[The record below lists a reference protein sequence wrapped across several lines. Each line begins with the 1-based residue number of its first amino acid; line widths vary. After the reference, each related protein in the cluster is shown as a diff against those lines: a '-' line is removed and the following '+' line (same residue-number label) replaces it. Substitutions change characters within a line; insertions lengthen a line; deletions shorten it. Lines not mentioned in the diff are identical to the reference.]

1 MKPEINQTLQT
12 LAQELIQRFSPLLKD
27 EYEQSRLNSWG
38 TLLLLASM
46 DLDEATENLIQ
57 ENKMTKD
64 FLKKYLKDIKDKK
77 LIEDIDLLI
86 QERSTKYSMSS
97 LDGLNQRYRG
107 LLVRAQAHFEI
118 QENLVALKDSWKIL
132 RVMHGHRTVSY
143 THLTLPTNREV

>member
-12 LAQELIQRFSPLLKD
+12 LAQELIQRFSPLIKD

-64 FLKKYLKDIKDKK
+64 FLKKYLKNIKDKK
-77 LIEDIDLLI
+77 LIEDIDFLI
-86 QERSTKYSMSS
+86 QERSTSYRMSS
-97 LDGLNQRYRG
+97 LDELNQRYRG

-118 QENLVALKDSWKIL
+118 QQNQAALKDSWKIL
-132 RVMHGHRTVSY
+132 RAMHGHRKVS
-143 THLTLPTNREV
+143 HLLTLLRE

>member
-46 DLDEATENLIQ
+46 DLDEATENLIH

-64 FLKKYLKDIKDKK
+64 FLKKYLKNIKDKK
-77 LIEDIDLLI
+77 LIEDIDFLI
-86 QERSTKYSMSS
+86 QERSTGYRMPS
-97 LDGLNQRYRG
+97 LDKLNQKYRG

-118 QENLVALKDSWKIL
+118 QQNQAALKDSWKIL
-132 RVMHGHRTVSY
+132 RVMHGHRKVS
-143 THLTLPTNREV
+143 HLLTLLRE

>member
-64 FLKKYLKDIKDKK
+64 FLKKYLKNIKDKK
-77 LIEDIDLLI
+77 LIEDIDFLI
-86 QERSTKYSMSS
+86 QERSTSYRMSS
-97 LDGLNQRYRG
+97 LDELNQRYRG
-107 LLVRAQAHFEI
+107 LLVRAQAYFEI
-118 QENLVALKDSWKIL
+118 QQNQAALKDSWKIL
-132 RVMHGHRTVSY
+132 RVMHDHRKVS
-143 THLTLPTNREV
+143 HLLTLLRE

>member
-57 ENKMTKD
+57 ENKMTKN
-64 FLKKYLKDIKDKK
+64 FLKKYLKNIKDKK
-77 LIEDIDLLI
+77 LIEDIDFLI
-86 QERSTKYSMSS
+86 QERSTKYSMPS
-97 LDGLNQRYRG
+97 LDELNQRYRG

-118 QENLVALKDSWKIL
+118 QQNQAALKDSWKIL
-132 RVMHGHRTVSY
+132 RVMHDHRKVS
-143 THLTLPTNREV
+143 HLLTLLRE

>member
-64 FLKKYLKDIKDKK
+64 FLKKYLKNIKDKK
-77 LIEDIDLLI
+77 LIEDIDFLI
-86 QERSTKYSMSS
+86 QERSTSYRMSS
-97 LDGLNQRYRG
+97 LDELNQRYRG

-118 QENLVALKDSWKIL
+118 QQNQAALKDSWKIL
-132 RVMHGHRTVSY
+132 RVMHDHRKVS
-143 THLTLPTNREV
+143 HLLTLLRE